1 MLSLVLIYTRNPRLL
16 IKRHRKSARRKGRL
30 MNLKK
35 SHARASLEPLTTRQ
49 VKWLRPAH
57 DVIYSSRIRVKNLN
71 GLN

>member
-1 MLSLVLIYTRNPRLL
+1 
-16 IKRHRKSARRKGRL
+16 

-35 SHARASLEPLTTRQ
+35 SHARAGLEPLTTRQ